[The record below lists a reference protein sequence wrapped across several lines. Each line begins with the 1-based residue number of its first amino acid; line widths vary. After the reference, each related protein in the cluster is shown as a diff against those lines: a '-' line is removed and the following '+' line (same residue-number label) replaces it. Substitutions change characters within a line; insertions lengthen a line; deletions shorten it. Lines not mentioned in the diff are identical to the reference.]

1 MPQQVIVDT
10 RLPISTAAPNDPA
23 NPRNLIRNL
32 IAVQAQANADTKYD
46 IIPPPRVE
54 GFADSSRTMFWLA
67 CTVAI
72 VAIVVAIYA
81 RVFYVKLV
89 FAVLAIYA
97 LHYAAGKLENR
108 AV

>member
-10 RLPISTAAPNDPA
+10 RLPLSNAAPNDPA
-23 NPRNLIRNL
+23 NPKNVVRNLM
-32 IAVQAQANADTKYD
+32 AVQAQTNADTKYD
-46 IIPPPRVE
+46 ITPPPRVE
-54 GFADSSRTMFWLA
+54 GFDNKSGKMFWIA
-67 CTVAI
+67 CAVAI
-72 VAIVVAIYA
+72 AAIAVAIYA
-81 RVFYVKLV
+81 RVFYIKVA